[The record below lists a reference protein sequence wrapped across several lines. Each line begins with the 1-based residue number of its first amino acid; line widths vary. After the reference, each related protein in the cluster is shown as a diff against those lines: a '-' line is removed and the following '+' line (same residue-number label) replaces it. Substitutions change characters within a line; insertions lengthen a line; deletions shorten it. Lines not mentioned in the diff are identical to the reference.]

1 MPDKLSRLRKA
12 LLGHYDIERELG
24 RGGAAVVHLAQDLRH
39 SRLVALKVLRAEVA
53 SALGPDRFLREIGI
67 AARLSH
73 PHILPLYD
81 SGEVEGFLYYV
92 MPYVESDSLEIRLA
106 NEGPLAVEESLRIVG
121 EVTEALDYAHRHGI
135 VHRDIKPGNVLFS
148 DAHAVIT
155 DFGFARAL
163 TEAGGG
169 LTPAGLAV
177 GTPAYMSPEQANG
190 WEDLDGRAD
199 IYSLACMLF
208 EMLAGE
214 PPFTAATPQ
223 AVIAR
228 HVGETPPSLRVVR
241 PDITERVERA
251 VMRALEKDRED
262 RPGSGEEF
270 RKDLSD

>member
-12 LLGHYDIERELG
+12 LLSHYDIERELG
-24 RGGAAVVHLAQDLRH
+24 RGGAAIVHLAQDLRH

-53 SALGPDRFLREIGI
+53 SALGTDRFLREIGI

-92 MPYVESDSLEIRLA
+92 MPYVEGDSLEVRLA
-106 NEGPLAVEESLRIVG
+106 NEGPLAVEESLRIAG
-121 EVTEALDYAHRHGI
+121 EVAEALDYAHRHGI

-148 DAHAVIT
+148 DGHALIT

-163 TEAGGG
+163 NEARGR
-169 LTPAGLAV
+169 LTPAGLVV
-177 GTPAYMSPEQANG
+177 GTPAYMSPEQARG

-199 IYSLACMLF
+199 IYSLGCMLF
-208 EMLAGE
+208 EMLTGE
-214 PPFTAATPQ
+214 PPFTARTPQ
-223 AVIAR
+223 AVFAR
-228 HVGETPPSLRVVR
+228 HVGETPSSIRVVR
-241 PDITERVERA
+241 PEVSERVERA
-251 VMRALEKDRED
+251 VMMALEKDRKD

>member
-1 MPDKLSRLRKA
+1 M
-12 LLGHYDIERELG
+12 
-24 RGGAAVVHLAQDLRH
+24 
-39 SRLVALKVLRAEVA
+39 
-53 SALGPDRFLREIGI
+53 
-67 AARLSH
+67 
-73 PHILPLYD
+73 
-81 SGEVEGFLYYV
+81 
-92 MPYVESDSLEIRLA
+92 A
-106 NEGPLAVEESLRIVG
+106 NEAPLAVEESLRIVG
-121 EVTEALDYAHRHGI
+121 EVAEALDYAHRHGI

-163 TEAGGG
+163 DEARGR

-177 GTPAYMSPEQANG
+177 GTPAYMSPEQASG

-208 EMLAGE
+208 EMLTGE

-228 HVGETPPSLRVVR
+228 HVGQTPPSLRVVR

-251 VMRALEKDRED
+251 VMRALEKDRKD